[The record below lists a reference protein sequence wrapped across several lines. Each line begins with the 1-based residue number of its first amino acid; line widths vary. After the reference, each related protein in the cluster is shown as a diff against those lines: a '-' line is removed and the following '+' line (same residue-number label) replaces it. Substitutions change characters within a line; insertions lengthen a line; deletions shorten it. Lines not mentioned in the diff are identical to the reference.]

1 MKRSPGQALVSAIF
15 LVVVLV
21 ALGLSMVSL
30 TGVQQ
35 DTGTK
40 SLLSAKVYYGAKA
53 GLEWGI
59 QQAIAP
65 ATPVCG
71 ATTTFALTQTGL
83 NGISVTVTCSST
95 THGAGN
101 FVYYITSCATNGTSC
116 AAPGTLGNAN
126 YAERRLEAT
135 VSNIP

>member
-1 MKRSPGQALVSAIF
+1 MALISAIF

-21 ALGLSMVSL
+21 ALALAAVSL
-30 TGVQQ
+30 SEVEQ
-35 DTGTK
+35 DTGIK
-40 SLLSAKVYYGAKA
+40 SLISSKVYYGAKA

-65 ATPVCG
+65 AAPVCN
-71 ATTTFALTQTGL
+71 ASTNFNLTQGGL
-83 NGISVTVTCSST
+83 TNINVTVTCTST

-101 FVYYITSCATNGTSC
+101 FVYYITSCATTGTSC
-116 AAPGTLGNAN
+116 AAPGVLGNVN
-126 YAERRLEAT
+126 YAERRLQAT